1 MKPKIAPIELVLPGH
16 GVAVSCGRYGHLS
29 KTDTRVIGR
38 HLAMSQ
44 HLKPGFLERT
54 NRSPQQQL
62 VLKYPAA
69 ERDARQ
75 STRGPDRTACFDDHP
90 RNRIVKP
97 RGHDLNRSAGAQI
110 VNHTT
115 PQH

>member
-16 GVAVSCGRYGHLS
+16 SIAVSRCRYGHLS
-29 KTDTRVIGR
+29 KTDTRVVGR

-44 HLKPGFLERT
+44 NLKPGFLEQA

-62 VLKYPAA
+62 ILKYPAA
-69 ERDARQ
+69 ERDDRQ

-90 RNRIVKP
+90 RNRVVKS
-97 RGHDLNRSAGAQI
+97 RGDDLNRSSGAQI
-110 VNHTT
+110 VDHGAH
-115 PQH
+115 QD